1 MQYGPPA
8 AMSRYDTYQSN
19 AAEAP
24 IMRRWIIRALV
35 LSILIHGGLFVFF
48 YSKKLENFGIA
59 EMERL
64 APPIRVFKRVAIPKM
79 PEDAAETR
87 LQLPEKTPN
96 VARLQLP
103 KEKPEV
109 SEVRVAPQNPDL
121 PKTLVPDKPSA
132 SISDTLAKVEAASR
146 GSMEKELNSIAGA
159 LIKEGPSSPRQPTL
173 ILPKTNKPG
182 DGGLGDGEGIPGM
195 QSIDAALQRTG
206 PLPVGDKIGMPGGA
220 LFEHDHAELLSEAID
235 TLQKLAELVQRNPKA
250 TFSIEGH
257 TDATGTPEYNQ
268 RLSERRAEAVKV
280 WLVEKFAIAPER
292 IQTVGMG
299 SSKLIVPADKSI
311 DEQRPNRRVEI
322 VIKTNRK

>member
-1 MQYGPPA
+1 
-8 AMSRYDTYQSN
+8 MSRYDSYQSN
-19 AAEAP
+19 AAEIP

-79 PEDAAETR
+79 PEDTETR
-87 LQLPEKTPN
+87 LTLPEKTPN

-103 KEKPEV
+103 KEKPEAT
-109 SEVRVAPQNPDL
+109 EVRVAPQNPDL

-173 ILPKTNKPG
+173 ILPKSNKPG
-182 DGGLGDGEGIPGM
+182 EGGLGDGEGIPGM

-206 PLPVGDKIGMPGGA
+206 PLPAGDKIGMPGGA
-220 LFEHDHAELLSEAID
+220 LFEHDKSELLSEAID

-268 RLSERRAEAVKV
+268 RLSERRADAVKA

-292 IQTVGMG
+292 IQTVGLG

-311 DEQRPNRRVEI
+311 EEQRPNRRVEI

>member
-1 MQYGPPA
+1 MRYRAPA

-19 AAEAP
+19 AAEIP
-24 IMRRWIIRALV
+24 VMRRWIVRALI
-35 LSILIHGGLFVFF
+35 LSILLHGGLFVFF
-48 YSKKLENFGIA
+48 YSKQLENFGIA

-64 APPIRVFKRVAIPKM
+64 APPVRVYKRVSIPKL

-87 LQLPEKTPN
+87 LKLPEKTPN

-121 PKTLVPDKPSA
+121 PKSLVPDRPTP
-132 SISDTLAKVEAASR
+132 SISDTLAKVEAESR
-146 GSMEKELNSIAGA
+146 GAMEKELNSIAGA
-159 LIKEGPSSPRQPTL
+159 LIKDGPSSPRQPTL
-173 ILPKTNKPG
+173 LLPKSNKAG
-182 DGGLGDGEGIPGM
+182 DGGVGDGEGIPGM

-220 LFEHDHAELLSEAID
+220 LFEHDQTVLLSEAMD
-235 TLQKLAELVQRNPKA
+235 ELSKLAALIERNPKS

-268 RLSERRAEAVKV
+268 RLSERRADAVKA
-280 WLVEKFAIAPER
+280 WLVEKFAIPPER
-292 IQTVGMG
+292 IQTVGFG
-299 SSKLIVPADKSI
+299 SSKLIVPSDKSI